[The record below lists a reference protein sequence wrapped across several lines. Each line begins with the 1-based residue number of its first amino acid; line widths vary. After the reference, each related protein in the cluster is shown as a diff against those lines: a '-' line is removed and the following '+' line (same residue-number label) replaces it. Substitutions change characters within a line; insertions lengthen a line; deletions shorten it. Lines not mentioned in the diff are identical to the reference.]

1 MYEELGS
8 LELYFDLLC
17 LDLLD
22 VVFLALGSRNIFSIV
37 FKEFICLYLFQLLYK
52 YKFCMCIKIMSVNVE
67 VIWCC
72 CTVLPGYIIFCGCWV
87 LYWIWFLIS

>member
-67 VIWCC
+67 VI
-72 CTVLPGYIIFCGCWV
+72 
-87 LYWIWFLIS
+87 